1 MSEMKKIA
9 VLMACH
15 NRCATTLSC
24 LRLLFGNVTDSKITV
39 FLVDDGST
47 DGTCEAVKN
56 GFPAVHTS
64 RGTGSLYWA
73 KGMELA
79 WKMALE
85 HEHVDGKFDDY
96 MWLNDDAMLA
106 EDALEK
112 LMSKDDGQSIVV
124 GNLVDENGKPVYGFN
139 VNGWVNGNCVLIPR
153 DVFEKV
159 GMICGEYA
167 HAWADSDYAM
177 RAKRAGISITGCGVV
192 GTTEWHPL
200 RPDLGTMCLRERWNS
215 LFNPKGW
222 NLHDL
227 WLYRKRNWGRC
238 AAIASCVHFVIHVL
252 VGK

>member
-1 MSEMKKIA
+1 
-9 VLMACH
+9 
-15 NRCATTLSC
+15 
-24 LRLLFGNVTDSKITV
+24 LLFGNATAPKITV

-47 DGTCEAVKN
+47 DGTFEAVKK
-56 GFPAVHTS
+56 GFPAVQAI
-64 RGTGSLYWA
+64 RGAGSLYWA

-79 WKMALE
+79 WQMALA
-85 HEHVDGKFDDY
+85 HEHVDGKFDGY

-106 EDALEK
+106 GDALEK

-153 DVFEKV
+153 GVFEKV
-159 GMICGEYA
+159 GMICDEYA

-200 RPDLGTMCLRERWNS
+200 RPGLGPMCLRERWHS
-215 LFNPKGW
+215 LFDPKGW

-238 AAIASCVHFVIHVL
+238 AAIVSCVHFVIHVL
-252 VGK
+252 IGK